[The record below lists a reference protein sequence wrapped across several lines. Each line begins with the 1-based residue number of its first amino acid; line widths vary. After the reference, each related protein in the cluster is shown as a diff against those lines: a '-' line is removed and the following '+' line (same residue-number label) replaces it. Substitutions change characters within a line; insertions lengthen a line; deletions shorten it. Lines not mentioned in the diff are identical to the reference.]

1 MEQELQ
7 AKSNFEKE
15 MKKINAKFQE
25 ERKKTTYLKMM
36 LAKSNH
42 EFPGASRMLHLQGI
56 LPYANCRNY

>member
-15 MKKINAKFQE
+15 TKKINATFQE
-25 ERKKTTYLKMM
+25 ERKKTSYLNMM
-36 LAKSNH
+36 LAKSNP

-56 LPYANCRNY
+56 LLYANCRNY

>member
-25 ERKKTTYLKMM
+25 ERKKTM
-36 LAKSNH
+36 LAKSNP

>member
-15 MKKINAKFQE
+15 MRKIHAKFQE
-25 ERKKTTYLKMM
+25 EREKTTYLRMM
-36 LAKSNH
+36 LAAAAKSN
-42 EFPGASRMLHLQGI
+42 PGASRMLQLQGI